1 MSSFENFEVDRNKG
15 HKGLNLFNKN
25 RNFRKTQSKSDRLME
40 GIGVWASFY
49 RANPHRFVRDYLGIN
64 LKLFQ
69 IILLYAMNFN
79 HYFMYLASRGQ
90 GKSFLSA
97 IYCIVRASLY
107 PETKIIV
114 ASGTKGQAREIVEKI
129 DDLRKNSPNLQRE
142 ISDLKTGS
150 NDPKVEFHNGSWIK
164 VVASNDNARS
174 KRANLIL
181 VDEFRMV
188 DISVITKVLRKFLA
202 APRSPKY
209 LEKPEYAHLKERNK
223 EIYLSSCWLKSH
235 WSYERMTTYF
245 KSMMEG
251 KQYFVCHLPYQL
263 AVKEGLLMKEQVIDE
278 SCAMS
283 ESDFDPIAW
292 TMEMEALWF
301 GESEKAFF
309 KFDDLQKN
317 RKLGKA
323 YYPKEVTD
331 LLNDKSIL
339 LPKKEKGEIRL
350 ISADIATM
358 SGNQNDASAFF
369 VARLIPI
376 NNGYERQIIYSES
389 IEGGHTGVQAL
400 RIRQLFYDF
409 DCDYIILD
417 TQNAGI
423 GVYDQLTESQFDSER
438 GAEYE
443 PLSCINDDR
452 LTERCVYSN
461 APKVIYSI
469 RATPQINSEIA
480 VSFKDALRRNKIKLL
495 ISENESME
503 ILSKIKGFDK
513 LPEDVKLQFRL
524 PYFHTSLLINEMM
537 NLEGE
542 ITDSGLVKLKEQ
554 GSGRKDRYSSLSYLN
569 YIATDIERKAK
580 KKVEPIDVNKLFM
593 FKQPKIM

>member
-1 MSSFENFEVDRNKG
+1 MSSHANYQVDRNKAK
-15 HKGLNLFNKN
+15 KGINIFNKGN
-25 RNFRKTQSKSDRLME
+25 VFRKTKSKSDRLME
-40 GIGVWASFY
+40 GVGVWTSFY
-49 RANPHRFVRDYLGIN
+49 RANPHRFVKEYLGIN
-64 LKLFQ
+64 LKIFQ
-69 IILLYAMNFN
+69 IILLFAMNFN

-97 IYCIVRASLY
+97 IYCLVRAILY

-129 DDLRKNSPNLQRE
+129 DDMRKASPNLARE
-142 ISDLKTGS
+142 ISDLKTGA

-164 VVASNDNARS
+164 IVASNDNARS

-188 DISVITKVLRKFLA
+188 DLQVITKVLRKFLA

-209 LEKPEYAHLKERNK
+209 LENPEYAHLKERNK

-235 WSYERMTTYF
+235 WSYERMITYF

-278 SCAMS
+278 MS

-292 TMEMEALWF
+292 LMEMEALWF

-323 YYPKEVTD
+323 YYPKEVSD
-331 LLNDKSIL
+331 LVNDKSVQ
-339 LPKKEKGEIRL
+339 LPKKEKGELRL
-350 ISADIATM
+350 VSADIATM

-369 VARLIPI
+369 VARMIPI
-376 NNGYERQIIYSES
+376 NKGYERQVIYSES

-409 DCDYIILD
+409 DCDYIVLD

-423 GVYDQLTESQFDSER
+423 GVYDQLTETQFDSER

-443 PLSCINDDR
+443 PLSCVNDDR
-452 LTERCVYSN
+452 LAERCVYSN
-461 APKVIYSI
+461 APKVVYSI
-469 RATPQINSEIA
+469 RATPQMNSEIA
-480 VSFKDALRRNKIKLL
+480 VSFKDALKRNKIKLL
-495 ISENESME
+495 ISENESDE
-503 ILSKIKGFDK
+503 VLNKIKGFDK
-513 LPEDVKLQFRL
+513 LPEDVKLKFRL
-524 PYFHTSLLINEMM
+524 PYMQTSFLINEMM

-542 ITDSGLVKLKEQ
+542 ITESGLVKLREQ

-569 YIATDIERKAK
+569 FIASELERKLK
-580 KKVEPIDVNKLFM
+580 KKVDPVDISKLFM
-593 FKQPKIM
+593 FKKPKM

>member
-1 MSSFENFEVDRNKG
+1 MSSYENFEVNRNKST
-15 HKGLNLFNKN
+15 KGINLFNKG
-25 RNFRKTQSKSDRLME
+25 RNYRKTQTKSERLMD
-40 GIGVWASFY
+40 GIGTWASFY

-64 LKLFQ
+64 LKPFQ
-69 IILLYAMNFN
+69 VILLYAMNFN

-97 IYCIVRASLY
+97 IYCIVRAILY
-107 PETKIIV
+107 PETKIIA
-114 ASGTKGQAREIVEKI
+114 ASGTKGQAREIIEKI
-129 DDLRKNSPNLQRE
+129 DDMRKNSPNLQRE
-142 ISDLKTGS
+142 ISDIKTGS

-188 DISVITKVLRKFLA
+188 DFSVITKVLRKFLA

-209 LEKPEYAHLKERNK
+209 LEKPEYSHLKERNK

-263 AVKEGLLMKEQVIDE
+263 AIKEGLLMKEQVLDE
-278 SCAMS
+278 MS

-292 TMEMEALWF
+292 IMEMEALWF

-323 YYPKEVTD
+323 YYPKEVSE
-331 LLNDKSIL
+331 LVNDKSIL

-350 ISADIATM
+350 VSADIATM
-358 SGNQNDASAFF
+358 SGSQNDASAFF
-369 VARLIPI
+369 VSRMIPI
-376 NNGYERQIIYSES
+376 SQGYERQIIYSES

-409 DCDYIILD
+409 NCDYIVLD
-417 TQNAGI
+417 TQSAGI
-423 GVYDQLTESQFDSER
+423 GVFDQLTETQFDSER

-443 PLSCINDDR
+443 PLSCINDER
-452 LTERCVYSN
+452 LAERCVYRN
-461 APKVIYSI
+461 APKVVYSI

-480 VSFKDALRRNKIKLL
+480 VTFKDALKRNKVKLL
-495 ISENESME
+495 ISENEAEE
-503 ILSKIKGFDK
+503 ILRKIKGYDK
-513 LPEDVKLQFRL
+513 LPEEAKVQFRL
-524 PYFHTSLLINEMM
+524 PYIQTSLLINEMM

-542 ITDSGLVKLKEQ
+542 ITDSGLVKLREQ
-554 GSGRKDRYSSLSYLN
+554 GTGRKDRYSSLSYLN
-569 YIATDIERKAK
+569 YIATEIERKLK
-580 KKVEPIDVNKLFM
+580 KTKSEVNPTGYFLARKPKL
-593 FKQPKIM
+593 

>member
-1 MSSFENFEVDRNKG
+1 MASYQNFEVSRNKATRG
-15 HKGLNLFNKN
+15 INIFNKDK
-25 RNFRKTQSKSDRLME
+25 NFRKTSTKSERLMD

-49 RANPHRFVRDYLGIN
+49 RNNPHRWVMDYLN
-64 LKLFQ
+64 VSLKPFQ
-69 IILLYAMNFN
+69 IILLYAMNYN

-97 IYCIVRASLY
+97 IYCIVRATLY

-114 ASGTKGQAREIVEKI
+114 ASGTKGQAREIIEKI

-164 VVASNDNARS
+164 IVASNDGARS

-188 DISVITKVLRKFLA
+188 DFQVITKVLRKFLA
-202 APRSPKY
+202 SPRSPKY
-209 LEKPEYAHLKERNK
+209 LEKPEYAHLQERNK

-235 WSYERMTTYF
+235 WSYERMTAYF
-245 KSMMEG
+245 KAMMEG
-251 KQYFVCHLPYQL
+251 KQYFVCHLPYQV
-263 AVKEGLLMKEQVIDE
+263 AIKEGLLMKEQVLDE
-278 SCAMS
+278 MS

-292 TMEMEALWF
+292 GMEMEALWF

-323 YYPKEVTD
+323 YYPKEVTE
-331 LLNDKSIL
+331 LINDKGVL
-339 LPKKEKGEIRL
+339 LPKKEKGELRL
-350 ISADIATM
+350 VSADIATM
-358 SGNQNDASAFF
+358 RGSQNDASAFF
-369 VARLIPI
+369 VARMIPT
-376 NNGYERQIIYSES
+376 NNGYERQVIYSES
-389 IEGGHTGVQAL
+389 MEGGHTGVQAM

-409 DCDYIILD
+409 NCDYIVLD
-417 TQNAGI
+417 TQSAGI
-423 GVYDQLTESQFDSER
+423 GVFDQLTETQFDTER

-452 LTERCVYSN
+452 LAERCVYHN
-461 APKVIYSI
+461 APKVVYSI
-469 RATPQINSEIA
+469 RATPQMNSDIA

-495 ISENESME
+495 ISENESE
-503 ILSKIKGFDK
+503 ETLKKIKNYDK
-513 LPEDVKLQFRL
+513 LPEEIKVKLRL
-524 PYFHTSLLINEMM
+524 PYIQTSLLINEMM

-542 ITDSGLVKLKEQ
+542 ITDSGLVRLKEQ

-569 YIATDIERKAK
+569 IIATELERKLK
-580 KKVEPIDVNKLFM
+580 KNTDTNIAQYM
-593 FKQPKIM
+593 FYN

>member
-1 MSSFENFEVDRNKG
+1 MSSFQNFEVDRNKA
-15 HKGLNLFNKN
+15 HKGNNIFTKGK
-25 RNFRKTQSKSDRLME
+25 NFRKTQNKSDRLMD

-49 RANPHRFVRDYLGIN
+49 RANPHRFVKDYLGIN

-97 IYCIVRASLY
+97 IYCIVRACLY
-107 PETKIIV
+107 PESRIIC
-114 ASGTKGQAREIVEKI
+114 ASGTKGQAREIIEKI

-164 VVASNDNARS
+164 IVASNDNARS

-188 DISVITKVLRKFLA
+188 DFSVITKVLRKFLA

-209 LEKPEYAHLKERNK
+209 LEKPEYSHLKERNK

-263 AVKEGLLMKEQVIDE
+263 AIKEGLLMKEQVLDE
-278 SCAMS
+278 MS

-292 TMEMEALWF
+292 MMEMEALWF

-331 LLNDKSIL
+331 LVNDKSIL

-350 ISADIATM
+350 VSADIATM

-369 VARLIPI
+369 VARMIPI
-376 NNGYERQIIYSES
+376 NQGYERQIIYSES

-409 DCDYIILD
+409 DCDYIVLD

-423 GVYDQLTESQFDSER
+423 GVYDQLTETQYDSER
-438 GAEYE
+438 GSEYE

-452 LTERCVYSN
+452 LAERCVYSN
-461 APKVIYSI
+461 APKVVYSI
-469 RATPQINSEIA
+469 RATPQMNSEIA
-480 VSFKDALRRNKIKLL
+480 VSFKDSLRRNKIKLL
-495 ISENESME
+495 ISENESDE
-503 ILSKIKGFDK
+503 ILRKIKGYDK
-513 LPEDVKLQFRL
+513 LPEDIKLRFRL
-524 PYFHTSLLINEMM
+524 PYMQTSLLINEMM

-569 YIATDIERKAK
+569 FIANELERKLK
-580 KKVEPIDVNKLFM
+580 KKVDPIDVSKLFM
-593 FKQPKIM
+593 FKKPKPF

>member
-1 MSSFENFEVDRNKG
+1 MSSHANHQVDRNKAS
-15 HKGLNLFNKN
+15 KGLNIFNKGKV
-25 RNFRKTQSKSDRLME
+25 FRKTQSKSDRLIE
-40 GIGVWASFY
+40 GVGVWTSFY
-49 RANPHRFVRDYLGIN
+49 RANPHRFVKEYLGIN
-64 LKLFQ
+64 LKIFQ
-69 IILLYAMNFN
+69 IILLFAMNFN

-97 IYCIVRASLY
+97 IYCLVRAILY

-129 DDLRKNSPNLQRE
+129 DDMRKSSPNLARE

-164 VVASNDNARS
+164 IVASNDNARS

-188 DISVITKVLRKFLA
+188 DFSVITKVLRKFLA

-235 WSYERMTTYF
+235 WSYERMITYF

-278 SCAMS
+278 MS

-292 TMEMEALWF
+292 LMEMEALWF

-331 LLNDKSIL
+331 LVNDKSIL

-350 ISADIATM
+350 VSADIATM

-369 VARLIPI
+369 VARMIPI
-376 NNGYERQIIYSES
+376 NKGYERQVIYSES
-389 IEGGHTGVQAL
+389 VEGGHTGVQAL

-409 DCDYIILD
+409 DCDYIVLD

-423 GVYDQLTESQFDSER
+423 GVYDQLTETQFDSER

-443 PLSCINDDR
+443 PISCVNDER
-452 LTERCVYSN
+452 LAERCVYSN
-461 APKVIYSI
+461 APKVVYSI
-469 RATPQINSEIA
+469 RATPQMNSEIA
-480 VSFKDALRRNKIKLL
+480 VSFKDSLKRNKVKLL
-495 ISENESME
+495 ISENESEE
-503 ILSKIKGFDK
+503 ILKKIKGFDK
-513 LPEDVKLQFRL
+513 LPEDVKLKFRL
-524 PYFHTSLLINEMM
+524 PYMQTTFLVNEMM

-542 ITDSGLVKLKEQ
+542 ITDSGLVKLREQ

-569 YIATDIERKAK
+569 YIASELERKLK
-580 KKVEPIDVNKLFM
+580 KKVDPVDINKLFM
-593 FKQPKIM
+593 FKKPKM

>member
-1 MSSFENFEVDRNKG
+1 MSGHQNFQVSRNKESRG
-15 HKGLNLFNKN
+15 INIFNKN
-25 RNFRKTQSKSDRLME
+25 KGFRKQQTKSERLME
-40 GIGVWASFY
+40 GVGVWTSFY
-49 RANPHRFVRDYLGIN
+49 RSNPHRFVKEYLGIN

-97 IYCIVRASLY
+97 IYCIVRATLY

-114 ASGTKGQAREIVEKI
+114 ASGTKSQSREIIEKI

-142 ISDLKTGS
+142 ILDIKTGS
-150 NDPKVEFHNGSWIK
+150 NDPKVDFHNGSWIK
-164 VVASNDNARS
+164 VVAANDNARS

-188 DISVITKVLRKFLA
+188 DLSVITKVLRKFLA

-209 LEKPEYAHLKERNK
+209 LENPKYKHLKERNK

-235 WSYERMTTYF
+235 WSYERMVTYF
-245 KSMMEG
+245 NSMMEG
-251 KQYFVCHLPYQL
+251 KKYFVCHLPYQL
-263 AVKEGLLMKEQVIDE
+263 AIKEGLLMEEQVRDE
-278 SCAMS
+278 MS
-283 ESDFDPIAW
+283 EKDFDPIAW
-292 TMEMEALWF
+292 LMEMEALWF

-323 YYPKEVTD
+323 YYPKEISD
-331 LLNDKSIL
+331 LINDKSIL

-350 ISADIATM
+350 VSADIATM

-369 VARLIPI
+369 ISRLIPT
-376 NNGYERQIIYSES
+376 NNGFERQVVYSES
-389 IEGGHTGVQAL
+389 IEGGHTGVQAM

-409 DCDYIILD
+409 DCDYIVLD

-438 GAEYE
+438 GREYE
-443 PLSCINDDR
+443 PMSCINDDR
-452 LTERCVYSN
+452 LAERCVYPN
-461 APKVIYSI
+461 APKVVYSI
-469 RATPQINSEIA
+469 RATPQMNSEIA

-495 ISENESME
+495 ISENESE
-503 ILSKIKGFDK
+503 EFLQKIKGFDK
-513 LPEDVKLQFRL
+513 FSEELKLKLRM
-524 PYFHTSLLINEMM
+524 PYIQTSFLINEMM

-542 ITDSGLVKLKEQ
+542 ITDSGLVKLKEI
-554 GSGRKDRYSSLSYLN
+554 GSNRKDRYSSLSYLN
-569 YIATDIERKAK
+569 HIASDIERKAK
-580 KKVEPIDVNKLFM
+580 KKKEPVDISKLFM
-593 FKQPKIM
+593 FKSPKI